1 MAIESWITPEE
12 TPALAEAA
20 MAVIEGRLSR
30 FSALERE
37 AYWASIRKAY
47 NTPYNPPVS
56 KRTAKAAQVPV
67 IAISTHAL
75 PAIELQAAALVS
87 GALAAEMHT
96 V

>member
-1 MAIESWITPEE
+1 MAVESWITPEE

-30 FSALERE
+30 ISAAERE

-56 KRTAKAAQVPV
+56 KRAAKAAQVSV
-67 IAISTHAL
+67 IDIATDAVPPIS
-75 PAIELQAAALVS
+75 IQAAALAS
-87 GALAAEMHT
+87 SALPADIQAA
-96 V
+96 